1 MNDKKLIIFRII
13 FNQKVG
19 SGHLYQ
25 NLALIDSIDQS
36 MFDIHVDLITDEKK
50 IQGLIPKNI
59 SVSFS
64 SYLDTKFLDK
74 LDINSYFET
83 FFINDILDTDR
94 DYILLLKK
102 FNFKIINI
110 EDRGTGADIADKVI
124 NALYPKCTKN
134 KKEFNGPKFNFFRK
148 EFFDEKENLKP
159 CNKTDPILVS
169 FGGTDYNHLTE
180 KIVRLLK
187 NSEFAGISY
196 FE

>member
-1 MNDKKLIIFRII
+1 M
-13 FNQKVG
+13 
-19 SGHLYQ
+19 
-25 NLALIDSIDQS
+25 
-36 MFDIHVDLITDEKK
+36 
-50 IQGLIPKNI
+50 
-59 SVSFS
+59 
-64 SYLDTKFLDK
+64 
-74 LDINSYFET
+74 
-83 FFINDILDTDR
+83 DTDR

-187 NSEFAGISY
+187 NSEFEFNVLEPPHRKITDPIVKRFLIKKNNSVAKLISNSSIIISSAGRTVLKQT
-196 FE
+196 FFKEVQL

>member
-50 IQGLIPKNI
+50 FKDLFQKYF
-59 SVSFS
+59 VSFS

-83 FFINDILDTDR
+83 FLSMISWIL
-94 DYILLLKK
+94 IE
-102 FNFKIINI
+102 IIF
-110 EDRGTGADIADKVI
+110 
-124 NALYPKCTKN
+124 YC
-134 KKEFNGPKFNFFRK
+134 
-148 EFFDEKENLKP
+148 
-159 CNKTDPILVS
+159 
-169 FGGTDYNHLTE
+169 
-180 KIVRLLK
+180 LK
-187 NSEFAGISY
+187 NLILK
-196 FE
+196 